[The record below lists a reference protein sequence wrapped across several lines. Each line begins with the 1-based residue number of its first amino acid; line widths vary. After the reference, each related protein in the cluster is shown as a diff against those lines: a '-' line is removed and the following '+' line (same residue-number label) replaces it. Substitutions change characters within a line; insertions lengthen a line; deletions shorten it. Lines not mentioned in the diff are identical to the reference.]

1 MLDKHLV
8 YVVDDD
14 EAIANL
20 IFQTLKFQ
28 GYRVQ
33 VFYSGE
39 SMLEQLRHGFPD
51 LIILDVMMP
60 GIDGVEAARQLREF
74 SSVPIM
80 MLSVQDDVSIKATV
94 LDLGADDYLTKP
106 FDVGELSARVRA
118 ILRRS
123 VVFENSQ
130 GRNIYQA
137 GNLNINLESGLVS
150 ISGVPIKLTPHEWS
164 VLRALVKHVGQV
176 VTPRQLLQEAW
187 GPDYGD
193 EGDYVRTYI
202 TRLRRKLEADPKNP
216 RYIMLEWGFGYRLA
230 DPDSEAALNY
240 RRSQFAE
247 DVKSNALLC

>member
-1 MLDKHLV
+1 MTDKHLI

-14 EAIANL
+14 EAVANL
-20 IFQTLKFQ
+20 VFQNLKFQ

-39 SMLEQLRHGFPD
+39 SMLAELQQGFPD
-51 LIILDVMMP
+51 LIILDIMMP
-60 GIDGVEAARQLREF
+60 GIDGVEVARRLREF
-74 SSVPIM
+74 SSVPILI
-80 MLSVQDDVSIKATV
+80 LSIQNDVSVKATV

-106 FDVGELSARVRA
+106 FDIAELSARIRA

-123 VVFENSQ
+123 AVTQSSQ
-130 GRNIYQA
+130 GRNVYQS
-137 GNLNINLESGLVS
+137 GQLNINLDSGLVS
-150 ISGVPIKLTPHEWS
+150 IDGVPIRLTPHEWS

-202 TRLRRKLEADPKNP
+202 TRLRHKLEVDPKNP
-216 RYIMLEWGFGYRLA
+216 RYILLEWGFGYRLA

-240 RRSQFAE
+240 RR
-247 DVKSNALLC
+247 

>member
-1 MLDKHLV
+1 MTDKHLI

-14 EAIANL
+14 EAVENL
-20 IFQTLKFQ
+20 VFQNLKFQ

-39 SMLEQLRHGFPD
+39 SMLAELQHGFPD
-51 LIILDVMMP
+51 LIILDIMMP
-60 GIDGVEAARQLREF
+60 GIDGVEVARRLREF
-74 SSVPIM
+74 SSVPIL
-80 MLSVQDDVSIKATV
+80 MLSIQNDVSVKATV

-106 FDVGELSARVRA
+106 FDIAELSARIRA

-123 VVFENSQ
+123 AVSQSSQ
-130 GRNIYQA
+130 GRNVYQS
-137 GNLNINLESGLVS
+137 GNLNINLDSGLVS
-150 ISGVPIKLTPHEWS
+150 IDGVPIRLTPHEWS

-202 TRLRRKLEADPKNP
+202 TRLRHKLEVDPKNP
-216 RYIMLEWGFGYRLA
+216 RYILLEWGFGYRLA

-240 RRSQFAE
+240 RR
-247 DVKSNALLC
+247 

>member
-1 MLDKHLV
+1 MIDKHLI

-14 EAIANL
+14 EAVANL
-20 IFQTLKFQ
+20 VFQNLKFQ

-39 SMLEQLRHGFPD
+39 SMLAELQHGFPD
-51 LIILDVMMP
+51 LIILDIMMP
-60 GIDGVEAARQLREF
+60 GIDGVEVARRLREF
-74 SSVPIM
+74 SSVPIL
-80 MLSVQDDVSIKATV
+80 MLSIKNDVSLKATV

-106 FDVGELSARVRA
+106 FDIAELSARIRA

-123 VVFENSQ
+123 AVTQSNQ
-130 GRNIYQA
+130 GRNVYQS
-137 GNLNINLESGLVS
+137 GNLNINLDSGLVS
-150 ISGVPIKLTPHEWS
+150 IDGVPIRLTPHEWS

-176 VTPRQLLQEAW
+176 VTPRQLLKEAW

-202 TRLRRKLEADPKNP
+202 TRLRHKLEVDPKNP
-216 RYIMLEWGFGYRLA
+216 RYILLEWGFGYRLA

-240 RRSQFAE
+240 RR
-247 DVKSNALLC
+247 

>member
-1 MLDKHLV
+1 MGWVVTDKHLI

-14 EAIANL
+14 EAVANL
-20 IFQTLKFQ
+20 VFQNLKFQ

-39 SMLEQLRHGFPD
+39 SMLAELQHGFPD
-51 LIILDVMMP
+51 LIILDIMMP
-60 GIDGVEAARQLREF
+60 GIDGVEVARRLREF
-74 SSVPIM
+74 SSVPILI
-80 MLSVQDDVSIKATV
+80 LSIQNDVSLKATV

-106 FDVGELSARVRA
+106 FDIAELSARIRA

-123 VVFENSQ
+123 AVTQSSQ
-130 GRNIYQA
+130 GRNVYQS
-137 GNLNINLESGLVS
+137 GNLNINLDSGLVS
-150 ISGVPIKLTPHEWS
+150 IDGVPIRLTPHEWS

-202 TRLRRKLEADPKNP
+202 TRLRHKLEVDPKNP
-216 RYIMLEWGFGYRLA
+216 RYILLEWGFGYRLA

-240 RRSQFAE
+240 RR
-247 DVKSNALLC
+247 

>member
-1 MLDKHLV
+1 MTDKHLI

-14 EAIANL
+14 EAVANL
-20 IFQTLKFQ
+20 VFQNLKFQ

-39 SMLEQLRHGFPD
+39 SMLAELQQGFPD
-51 LIILDVMMP
+51 LIILDIMMP
-60 GIDGVEAARQLREF
+60 GIDGVEVARRLREF
-74 SSVPIM
+74 SSVPILI
-80 MLSVQDDVSIKATV
+80 LSIQNDVSLKATV

-106 FDVGELSARVRA
+106 FDIAELSARIRA

-123 VVFENSQ
+123 AVTQSSQ
-130 GRNIYQA
+130 GRNVYQS
-137 GNLNINLESGLVS
+137 GKLNINLDSGLVS
-150 ISGVPIKLTPHEWS
+150 IDGVPIRLTPHEWS

-202 TRLRRKLEADPKNP
+202 TRLRHKLEVDPKNP
-216 RYIMLEWGFGYRLA
+216 RYILLEWGFGYRLA

-240 RRSQFAE
+240 RR
-247 DVKSNALLC
+247 

>member
-1 MLDKHLV
+1 MTDKHLI

-14 EAIANL
+14 EAVANL
-20 IFQTLKFQ
+20 VFQNLKFQ

-39 SMLEQLRHGFPD
+39 SMLAELQHGFPD
-51 LIILDVMMP
+51 LIILDIMMP
-60 GIDGVEAARQLREF
+60 GIDGVEVARRLREF
-74 SSVPIM
+74 SSVPIL
-80 MLSVQDDVSIKATV
+80 MLSIQNDVSVKATV

-106 FDVGELSARVRA
+106 FDIAELSARIRA

-123 VVFENSQ
+123 AVSQSSQ
-130 GRNIYQA
+130 GRNVYQS
-137 GNLNINLESGLVS
+137 GNLNINLDSGLVS
-150 ISGVPIKLTPHEWS
+150 IDGVPIRLTPHEWS

-202 TRLRRKLEADPKNP
+202 TRLRHKLEVDPKNP
-216 RYIMLEWGFGYRLA
+216 RYILLEWGFGYRLA

-240 RRSQFAE
+240 RR
-247 DVKSNALLC
+247 

>member
-1 MLDKHLV
+1 MGWVVIDKHLI

-14 EAIANL
+14 EAVANL
-20 IFQTLKFQ
+20 VFQNLKFQ

-39 SMLEQLRHGFPD
+39 SMLAELQHGFPD
-51 LIILDVMMP
+51 LIILDIMMP
-60 GIDGVEAARQLREF
+60 GIDGVEVARRLREF
-74 SSVPIM
+74 SSVPILI
-80 MLSVQDDVSIKATV
+80 LSIQNDVSLKATV

-106 FDVGELSARVRA
+106 FDIAELSARIRA

-123 VVFENSQ
+123 ALSQSNQ
-130 GRNIYQA
+130 GRNVYQS
-137 GNLNINLESGLVS
+137 GNLNINLDSGLVS
-150 ISGVPIKLTPHEWS
+150 IDGVPIRLTPHEWS

-202 TRLRRKLEADPKNP
+202 TRLRHKLEVDPKNP
-216 RYIMLEWGFGYRLA
+216 RYILLEWGFGYRLA

-240 RRSQFAE
+240 RR
-247 DVKSNALLC
+247 

>member
-1 MLDKHLV
+1 MTDKHLI

-14 EAIANL
+14 EAVANL
-20 IFQTLKFQ
+20 VFQNLKFQ

-39 SMLEQLRHGFPD
+39 SMLAELQQGFPD
-51 LIILDVMMP
+51 LIILDIMMP
-60 GIDGVEAARQLREF
+60 GIDGVEVARRLREF
-74 SSVPIM
+74 SSVPILI
-80 MLSVQDDVSIKATV
+80 LSIQNDVSLKATV

-106 FDVGELSARVRA
+106 FDIAELSARIRA

-123 VVFENSQ
+123 AVTQSSQ
-130 GRNIYQA
+130 GRNVYQS
-137 GNLNINLESGLVS
+137 GQLNINLDSGLVS
-150 ISGVPIKLTPHEWS
+150 IDGVPIRLTPHEWS

-202 TRLRRKLEADPKNP
+202 TRLRHKLEVDPKNP
-216 RYIMLEWGFGYRLA
+216 RYILLEWGFGYRLA

-240 RRSQFAE
+240 RR
-247 DVKSNALLC
+247 

>member
-1 MLDKHLV
+1 MASPRGIKTMGWVVIDKHLI

-14 EAIANL
+14 EAVANL
-20 IFQTLKFQ
+20 VFQNLKFQ

-33 VFYSGE
+33 VFYSGK
-39 SMLEQLRHGFPD
+39 SMLAELEHGFPD
-51 LIILDVMMP
+51 LIILDILMP
-60 GIDGVEAARQLREF
+60 GIDGVEVARRLREF
-74 SSVPIM
+74 SSVPIL
-80 MLSVQDDVSIKATV
+80 MLSIQDDVHLKATV

-106 FDVGELSARVRA
+106 FDVAELSARVRA

-123 VVFENSQ
+123 VASD
-130 GRNIYQA
+130 RNHSSNVYLA
-137 GNLNINLESGLVS
+137 GALNINLESGLVS
-150 ISGVPIKLTPHEWS
+150 IDGEPIKLTPHEWS

-216 RYIMLEWGFGYRLA
+216 RYILSEWGFGYRLT
-230 DPDSEAALNY
+230 DPDSEAALKY
-240 RRSQFAE
+240 RR
-247 DVKSNALLC
+247 

>member
-1 MLDKHLV
+1 MGWVVIDKHLI

-14 EAIANL
+14 EAVANL
-20 IFQTLKFQ
+20 VFQNLKFQ

-39 SMLEQLRHGFPD
+39 SMLAELQHGFPD
-51 LIILDVMMP
+51 LIILDIMMP
-60 GIDGVEAARQLREF
+60 GIDGVEVARRLREF
-74 SSVPIM
+74 SSVPILI
-80 MLSVQDDVSIKATV
+80 LSIQNDVSLKATV

-106 FDVGELSARVRA
+106 FDVAELSARIRA

-123 VVFENSQ
+123 AVSQSSQ
-130 GRNIYQA
+130 GRNVYQS
-137 GNLNINLESGLVS
+137 GNLNINLDSGLVS
-150 ISGVPIKLTPHEWS
+150 IDGVPIRLTPHEWS

-202 TRLRRKLEADPKNP
+202 TRLRHKLEVDPKNP
-216 RYIMLEWGFGYRLA
+216 RYILLEWGFGYRLA

-240 RRSQFAE
+240 RR
-247 DVKSNALLC
+247 

>member
-1 MLDKHLV
+1 MIDKHLI

-14 EAIANL
+14 EAVANL
-20 IFQTLKFQ
+20 VFQNLKFQ

-39 SMLEQLRHGFPD
+39 SMLAELQHGFPD
-51 LIILDVMMP
+51 LIILDIMMP
-60 GIDGVEAARQLREF
+60 GIDGVEVARRLREF
-74 SSVPIM
+74 SSVPIL
-80 MLSVQDDVSIKATV
+80 MLSIQNDVSLKATV

-106 FDVGELSARVRA
+106 FDIAELSARIRA

-123 VVFENSQ
+123 AVSQSNQ
-130 GRNIYQA
+130 GRNVYQS
-137 GNLNINLESGLVS
+137 GKLNINLDSGLVS
-150 ISGVPIKLTPHEWS
+150 IDGVPIRLTPHEWS

-202 TRLRRKLEADPKNP
+202 TRLRHKLEVDPKNP
-216 RYIMLEWGFGYRLA
+216 RYILLEWGFGYRLA

-240 RRSQFAE
+240 RR
-247 DVKSNALLC
+247 

>member
-1 MLDKHLV
+1 MTDKHLI

-14 EAIANL
+14 EAVANL
-20 IFQTLKFQ
+20 VFQNLKFQ

-39 SMLEQLRHGFPD
+39 SMLAELQQGFPD
-51 LIILDVMMP
+51 LIILDIMMP
-60 GIDGVEAARQLREF
+60 GIDGVEVARRLREF
-74 SSVPIM
+74 SSVPILI
-80 MLSVQDDVSIKATV
+80 LSIQNDVSLKATV

-106 FDVGELSARVRA
+106 FDIAELSARIRA

-123 VVFENSQ
+123 AVTQSSQ
-130 GRNIYQA
+130 GRNVYQS
-137 GNLNINLESGLVS
+137 GNLNINLDSGLVS
-150 ISGVPIKLTPHEWS
+150 IDGVPIRLTPHEWS

-202 TRLRRKLEADPKNP
+202 TRLRHKLEVDPKNP
-216 RYIMLEWGFGYRLA
+216 RYILLEWGFGYRLA

-240 RRSQFAE
+240 RR
-247 DVKSNALLC
+247 

>member
-1 MLDKHLV
+1 MTDKHLI

-14 EAIANL
+14 EAVANL
-20 IFQTLKFQ
+20 VFQNLKFQ

-39 SMLEQLRHGFPD
+39 SMLAELQQGFPD
-51 LIILDVMMP
+51 LIILDIMMP
-60 GIDGVEAARQLREF
+60 GIDGVEVARRLREF
-74 SSVPIM
+74 SSVPIL
-80 MLSVQDDVSIKATV
+80 MLSIHNDVSLKAAV

-106 FDVGELSARVRA
+106 FDIAELSARIRA

-123 VVFENSQ
+123 AVTQSSQ
-130 GRNIYQA
+130 GRNVYQS
-137 GNLNINLESGLVS
+137 GNLNINLDSGLVS
-150 ISGVPIKLTPHEWS
+150 IDGVPIRLTPHEWS

-202 TRLRRKLEADPKNP
+202 TRLRHKLEVDPKNP
-216 RYIMLEWGFGYRLA
+216 RYILLEWGFGYRLA

-240 RRSQFAE
+240 RR
-247 DVKSNALLC
+247 